1 MADLKISALPTHVT
15 PIAADLLPV
24 VDTVAWATKQS
35 TLSQVVLTPFVTGK
49 HLATR
54 PSFVA
59 GRESAGIPTAI
70 VLGAFSGYS
79 MPIWSTP
86 ANQYEELRWR
96 LVVPGRWDGTTD
108 IQYVLYVALSAAETE
123 GDDFRIQ
130 LSWSSSA
137 YTAGVITN
145 ATKDVT
151 ADGDCTAGHTDA
163 YSVFKMTFTV
173 DISEGPISPVV
184 IGDVLSGRLRRVA
197 SGGTEI
203 SGEIII
209 LDHMLNFVVD
219 KIFKV

>member
-49 HLATR
+49 HLAMR

-70 VLGAFSGYS
+70 VLGAYSGYS
-79 MPIWSTP
+79 LPIYSSP

-108 IQYVLYVALSAAETE
+108 IQYALYVALSAAETE

-137 YTAGVITN
+137 YTTGVITN